1 MGDPEAES
9 PKATHHQ
16 HVHVEQHDDANGV
29 VHAWLG
35 QNVTEARYG
44 HSKAASAPLILSGA
58 GICYTKVYI
67 TFRATSA
74 VEIQTYARATHG
86 FASSE

>member
-1 MGDPEAES
+1 MEAGGS
-9 PKATHHQ
+9 
-16 HVHVEQHDDANGV
+16 HDSSFGV

-74 VEIQTYARATHG
+74 VVRRNSDLRTRYARIR
-86 FASSE
+86 